1 MIQHRTSLDRE
12 DAKTMSEVFL
22 AKDREAWRDWLAKN
36 HVDQKEVWLLIF
48 KKKADK
54 ECVAYNDAVE
64 EALCYG
70 WIDGKVKRIDEEKH
84 VIRFTPRKPKSVWS
98 ESNKA
103 RVRKMIKAGKMT
115 EAGLKLVK
123 AAKRSGQ
130 WQKAAEWANM
140 DEVPADL
147 EKALFDNDQARE
159 NFGNFASSYR
169 KMYIGWILDA
179 KRDET
184 RQRRIRAVVNRAAQN
199 KKPGIDM

>member
-1 MIQHRTSLDRE
+1 
-12 DAKTMSEVFL
+12 MSEVFL
-22 AKDREAWRDWLAKN
+22 AKNREAWRDWLAKN

-48 KKKADK
+48 KKKAGK
-54 ECVAYNDAVE
+54 ECVAYNGAVE
-64 EALCYG
+64 EALCFG

-130 WQKAAEWANM
+130 WQKATEWANM

-147 EKALFDNDQARE
+147 EKALSDNDQARE